1 MSADLLIYALVAAG
15 LVFWLRSVLGT
26 RHGDERQRPNP
37 FTRQPTD
44 PATPPAAK
52 QPGDALVDA
61 PVAAASSEPATHPL
75 QLPHNLRATMAG
87 SVVENGFMDILRQDR
102 NFSLAHFIAGAQDA
116 FVMIVEA
123 FAAGDRP
130 LLKSLL
136 SPELYKAFEEALI
149 TRENAGETA
158 ETEIHAIRK
167 TEIIDAKMRDR
178 MAVVTLRFVADETA
192 VTKNRDGTIVS
203 GNPDRVSETID
214 VWTFGRDIKSKDP
227 TWFLIATR
235 EEEAGAAP
243 IPSL

>member
-37 FTRQPTD
+37 FTRPPVD
-44 PATPPAAK
+44 PAAAAAK
-52 QPGDALVDA
+52 QSTDA
-61 PVAAASSEPATHPL
+61 PVAGLAAAASSEPAVNPL
-75 QLPHNLRATMAG
+75 QLPQNLRATMGG

-102 NFSLAHFIAGAQDA
+102 SFSLAHFIAGAQEA

-136 SPELYKAFEEALI
+136 SPELYKAFEDVLI
-149 TRENAGETA
+149 VRENAGETA

-192 VTKNRDGTIVS
+192 VIKNRDGTIVS
-203 GNPDRVSETID
+203 GNPERVSETID

-235 EEEAGAAP
+235 EEETGAAP